1 MKKKCVFLLSMVVM
15 LIFSTTFVWAGN
27 DDLQTDKPSDE
38 LEMAYT
44 YPSLVNPVF
53 SITSGTANCGVD
65 FRLKSD
71 KTLDY
76 ILVTAKVK
84 KSTGTVVK
92 TFEEEVYSKSIPM
105 KWRGTYKLQSKG
117 TYYLDCTI
125 KCYKGGVV
133 KETITM
139 KSAKAIY

>member
-1 MKKKCVFLLSMVVM
+1 MKKKCVILFFIVVM
-15 LIFSTTFVWAGN
+15 LISSTTFVWAGN
-27 DDLQTDKPSDE
+27 DELQTDKPTDE

-65 FRLKSD
+65 FHLKSD

-92 TFEEEVYSKSIPM
+92 TFEEKVYSKSIPM

-117 TYYLDCTI
+117 TYYLDCAI
-125 KCYKGGVV
+125 KCYKGSAV

-139 KSAKAIY
+139 KSAKAVY

>member
-65 FRLKSD
+65 FHLKSD
-71 KTLDY
+71 KTLD
-76 ILVTAKVK
+76 
-84 KSTGTVVK
+84 
-92 TFEEEVYSKSIPM
+92 
-105 KWRGTYKLQSKG
+105 
-117 TYYLDCTI
+117 
-125 KCYKGGVV
+125 
-133 KETITM
+133 
-139 KSAKAIY
+139 